1 MRLLFLIFIMLI
13 PLLGRDN
20 PFFPSDPT
28 KRQTPTTNRVEN
40 LKPYTTQTL
49 SLPNSARAIKKI
61 SITYLNL
68 DGSISSE
75 ELELNNAIDWHEP
88 FIVSQKS
95 SKKKDVKKNQ
105 TKSKVINVKF
115 IQFIPAEKSIKIK
128 TKDNMLRNFMLTSP
142 HRIVLDFSRDTS
154 FKPKYFDITEIPFK
168 QIRMGNHD
176 KYYRVVIEL
185 DGAYNYKV
193 QSSKEVYT
201 IVCF

>member
-1 MRLLFLIFIMLI
+1 MRLLFLLFIMLI
-13 PLLGRDN
+13 PLFGRDN

-28 KRQTPTTNRVEN
+28 KRQVTTTNRIES
-40 LKPYTTQTL
+40 LKPFTPQTL
-49 SLPNSARAIKKI
+49 SLPNSARAVKKI

-68 DGSISSE
+68 DGSISIE

-88 FIVSQKS
+88 FVVSQKS
-95 SKKKDVKKNQ
+95 PKKKDIKKTQ
-105 TKSKVINVKF
+105 TKKKAIDVQF
-115 IQFIPAEKSIKIK
+115 IQFVPADKSMKIE
-128 TKDNMLRNFMLTSP
+128 TKDKMLRNFMLTSP

-154 FKPKYFDITEIPFK
+154 FKPKSFDVSEIPFK

-185 DGAYNYKV
+185 DGAYNYKL
-193 QSSKEVYT
+193 QASKDSYT